1 MGMMGGAVA
10 AGALA
15 GLAGAALLGRKQDSG
30 QTMDDYQQIQYQP
43 SATAV
48 AAQTPIDVKK
58 TESGVTNNPLM
69 EAEREKEKQAAL
81 LRERRNAEVLTSG
94 LGASGVATSQKKDLL
109 GG

>member
-1 MGMMGGAVA
+1 MGMIGTIA

-15 GLAGAALLGRKQDSG
+15 GMGISALLSRKNKSG
-30 QTMDDYQQIQYQP
+30 ADAGSMEQIQYQP
-43 SATAV
+43 SQ
-48 AAQTPIDVKK
+48 AASMAEVPIDVKA
-58 TESGVTNNPLM
+58 TESGTTNNPLM

-94 LGASGVATSQKKDLL
+94 LGASGVATTQKKDLL